1 MWERLSAAMIAAGR
15 RSHRSNRVLQN
26 KHQAVSQALA
36 TGRGQD
42 YVLPDDV
49 KSLAVPVLSCRSI
62 LKTEARLKGR
72 TAEVRPRE
80 ILDTVPVPA
89 EKRRLFKKPS
99 CH

>member
-1 MWERLSAAMIAAGR
+1 
-15 RSHRSNRVLQN
+15 LQN

-36 TGRGQD
+36 TCRGRD

-49 KSLAVPVLSCRSI
+49 KSLAVPVLSYRSI
-62 LKTEARLKGR
+62 LKTKARLKGR

-89 EKRRLFKKPS
+89 ERTALLKAVLPLI
-99 CH
+99 